1 MTSISV
7 PIFSPTPIP
16 TPSSVDT
23 FLNKLKGVSN
33 LSSCDQSNFKQLFN
47 TLYELKDMKQQK
59 IEIAKAAAAA
69 NNDVTPSPSPSPPP
83 LSEVV
88 AYKTRFDT
96 YMSKIYTGLDTYN
109 SIFENYKYLV
119 DLDNVY
125 INKTKEL
132 DGYAHKAHVLGL
144 TDNRKTYYSNESI
157 ERLNYYYR
165 IIFYIY
171 LLLMF
176 SFLVKILWRM
186 NPEMLFLHK
195 ILLFVLFIILPFI
208 SNTIYYMGVVGI
220 KYIQSLFPTAQ
231 SPVK

>member
-1 MTSISV
+1 MTDTNI
-7 PIFSPTPIP
+7 PIVSP
-16 TPSSVDT
+16 
-23 FLNKLKGVSN
+23 
-33 LSSCDQSNFKQLFN
+33 
-47 TLYELKDMKQQK
+47 
-59 IEIAKAAAAA
+59 
-69 NNDVTPSPSPSPPP
+69 TPSPSPSPVDSFLNKLQSVSNISSCDKSNFKQLFDTLYELKAMKEQQISIAKTAASNNIVTSPP
-83 LSEVV
+83 STSPPPSSDEVS
-88 AYKTRFDT
+88 YTNRFNT

-132 DGYAHKAHVLGL
+132 DGYAHKAYVLGL

-171 LLLMF
+171 LILMF

-186 NPEMLFLHK
+186 NPEMPFLHK

-208 SNTIYYMGVVGI
+208 ANTVYYMVVVGI
-220 KYIQSLFPTAQ
+220 NYIQSLFPTAQ